1 MYSTPYVKLLSYTF
15 FFIPLVQSTAFHPVM
30 KLSPREIAV
39 ERAYQALQHELYIQC
54 SRPNYAF
61 NFIHRRPSHV
71 ILWERPQWV
80 IPLPISLVAK
90 EKMLQL
96 ATFQATY
103 HGSITPC
110 PQTWFL

>member
-15 FFIPLVQSTAFHPVM
+15 FFITLVQSTAFHPVM

-39 ERAYQALQHELYIQC
+39 ETAYQALQHELYIQC